1 MVRER
6 KPIGFYFASAWLA
19 LCVFLSAVGDML
31 PVTDWKFNDF
41 ERAGAGLFS
50 PGHILGADFDG
61 VDMLAAV
68 IHGTRWSIVI
78 SFVSVFIASVIGGA
92 LGIVAAYWRG
102 WLDAVITMYFNVTL
116 SIPTLILTLA
126 MVAVF
131 ASPDPFNPQAAMP
144 RILVLIISITFVL
157 IPILG
162 RIARSAALSWT
173 GREFVMVAESVGMK
187 RRQILW
193 SHIVPNVIP
202 SMMSVGF
209 LAAGVVIVVEGGL
222 AILGVGTDPGQSWGS
237 MLAKN
242 RGDISIVPHTTL
254 VPAAAIALTVMALNY
269 FGDYFRGQI
278 DGRESRI

>member
-1 MVRER
+1 
-6 KPIGFYFASAWLA
+6 
-19 LCVFLSAVGDML
+19 ML
-31 PVTDWKFNDF
+31 PITDWKFNDF
-41 ERAGAGLFS
+41 DAAGVGLFS
-50 PGHILGADFDG
+50 PNHILGADFDG

-78 SFVSVFIASVIGGA
+78 SFVSVFVASVIGGA

-102 WLDAVITMYFNVTL
+102 WVDSVITMYFNVTL

-131 ASPDPFNPQAAMP
+131 ASPDPFNPSAGMP
-144 RILVLIISITFVL
+144 RILVLIISLTFV
-157 IPILG
+157 ITPVLG
-162 RIARSAALSWT
+162 RIARSSALSWT
-173 GREFVMVAESVGMK
+173 GREFVMVAESMGMK
-187 RRQILW
+187 RRQIMW
-193 SHIVPNVIP
+193 SHIVPNVVP

-237 MLAKN
+237 ILAKN
-242 RGDISIVPHTTL
+242 RGDISIAPHTTL

>member
-1 MVRER
+1 VGPDR
-6 KPIGFYFASAWLA
+6 KPIGFYLSSAWLG
-19 LCVFLSAVGDML
+19 LCAFLSAFGDML
-31 PVTDWKFNDF
+31 PITDWRVNDF

-61 VDMLAAV
+61 IDMLAAV

-78 SFVSVFIASVIGGA
+78 SFVSVFVASILGGA

-102 WLDAVITMYFNVTL
+102 WLDSVITMYFNVTL
-116 SIPTLILTLA
+116 SVPTLILTLA

-193 SHIVPNVIP
+193 SH
-202 SMMSVGF
+202 MMSVGF